1 MILFRFVALFVSL
14 IQKVSLF
21 QFVQTWARKLA
32 QRGFVTVSIDY
43 RLYGLKPTA
52 KNPGGAETSNTD
64 AMYDA
69 KAAVRWLRKNA
80 AELRIDTERI
90 AAFGCSAGAMTTAFL
105 CGVGDTKGEGT
116 SGNPGFSSDI
126 QAGVALSGAIIELN
140 CGRSK
145 PA

>member
-1 MILFRFVALFVSL
+1 M
-14 IQKVSLF
+14 
-21 QFVQTWARKLA
+21 
-32 QRGFVTVSIDY
+32 TVSIDY

-126 QAGVALSGAIIELN
+126 QAGVALSGALIELN

-145 PA
+145 SANPPDRDCPPQPFIVSEPTRCCRQT

>member
-1 MILFRFVALFVSL
+1 
-14 IQKVSLF
+14 
-21 QFVQTWARKLA
+21 
-32 QRGFVTVSIDY
+32 
-43 RLYGLKPTA
+43 
-52 KNPGGAETSNTD
+52 
-64 AMYDA
+64 MYDP

-126 QAGVALSGAIIELN
+126 QAGVALSGALIELN

-145 PA
+145 SANPPDPTAFYRHSFFIVSEPTRCCRQT